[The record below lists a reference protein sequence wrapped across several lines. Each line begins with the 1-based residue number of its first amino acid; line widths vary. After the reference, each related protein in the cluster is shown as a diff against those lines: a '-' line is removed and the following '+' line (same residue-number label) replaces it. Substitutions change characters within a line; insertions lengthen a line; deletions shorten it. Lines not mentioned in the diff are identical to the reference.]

1 MEMDWQIPP
10 PPEVQDQVSEI
21 GASKLKPL
29 LVEIMGWIEAG
40 EQEDLAMGR
49 ALIDRG
55 YSEDLSW
62 WLIKEARMREV
73 DVARG

>member
-1 MEMDWQIPP
+1 MDWQIPP
-10 PPEVQDQVSEI
+10 PHEIEDQVSDI
-21 GASKLKPL
+21 GASKIKPL
-29 LVEIMGWIEAG
+29 LGEIMGWMEAG
-40 EQEDLAMGR
+40 EQEDLAMSR

-73 DVARG
+73 DVAQS